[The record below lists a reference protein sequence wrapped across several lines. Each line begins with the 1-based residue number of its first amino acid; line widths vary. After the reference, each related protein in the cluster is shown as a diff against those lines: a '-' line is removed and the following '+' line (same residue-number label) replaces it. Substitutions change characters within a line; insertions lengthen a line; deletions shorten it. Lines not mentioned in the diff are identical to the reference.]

1 MKRVNVDINDEQ
13 YERLKEI
20 AHEYDVSVATILGA
34 FVADLTGINSN
45 GSDEREYAWQY
56 LERTWIGI
64 FRAIKRDEEIQKF
77 REEMKKQLA
86 KRELN

>member
-1 MKRVNVDINDEQ
+1 MKRLNAAINEEQ

-20 AHEYDVSVATILGA
+20 AVEYDVTPAQIIGA

-45 GSDEREYAWQY
+45 GSDERDYAWRY

-64 FRAIKRDEEIQKF
+64 FKECK
-77 REEMKKQLA
+77 
-86 KRELN
+86 